1 MSKTVSRLYTSFQ
14 PKHYD
19 LNLSLDLDTNLAS
32 GSVVI
37 KGQKQG
43 RPSQRLT
50 FHGHGLSVSQAT
62 IIKHDKKQGDIA
74 IPVERINL
82 QKTLDEIRLHSDA
95 MLYAGDYT
103 ITLQFTAPIQTGMHG
118 IYRSEHEI
126 DGQTKTLISTQ
137 FESHHAREAF
147 PCIDEPEAKAS
158 FQLQLTA
165 PKDYTILG
173 NMPISSQ
180 TETAGRLEVS
190 FETTP
195 KMSTYLLAFVVGELH
210 ERSTKTKDGV
220 KVSVWA
226 TKDHSPEALDFAVD
240 TTKRCIEFFNDYYG
254 LPYPLPKC
262 DMIAIPSFSSGA
274 MENWGLVTFRESC
287 LLADPATSSQS
298 GREVVALVVCHE
310 LSHQWFGN
318 LVTMKWW
325 DDLWLNESFANVME
339 YVAVDALF
347 PDWHVFNT
355 FVASEGMAAFR
366 RDSIAGVQ
374 AIKTEVRHPD
384 EISTLFD
391 PSIVYAKGG
400 RLLNMLRT
408 YVGEE
413 AFRAGLKQYFIKHQ
427 YGNTTGDDLW
437 QALSAA
443 SNKDVAS
450 FMNPWLTQSGFPLV
464 TVDQHGK
471 HLTVSQSH
479 FLLDQS
485 KADNNRRWPI
495 PLLATD
501 SSASALLDGRE
512 LSIELASDGFIR
524 LNQAAVGHYVVRYS
538 NPDHMAWVAGQ
549 AESKALNEV
558 ERLILLSDST
568 MLARSGVESLASSLR
583 LLGHYTH
590 ETSEPVWN
598 VMASVVGDVRRFV
611 DADPSMEDSIKA
623 LIRQL
628 IEEEYQRLGWQE
640 LPDEAS
646 QDTKQRATI
655 LGLGTYAEHPEIK
668 AEALRLF
675 EAYKTDTTIV
685 SSELRGIV
693 FTSAVRYKATGA
705 FDYLLKLEETTS
717 NPDLKQELLGSL
729 SASHSEAD
737 GARLLARL
745 KDPKK
750 VRLHDV
756 DHWLVLLMRNRHN
769 QAQAWQWLRDNWQWI
784 KSTFAGDKSYDTFPR
799 YAAGSFN
806 SRQRLDEYR
815 QFFGPMAEE
824 PLLARNIT
832 MGIEELENRIA
843 WIERDL
849 TDLQQFF
856 KNQPSGS

>member
-14 PKHYD
+14 PDHYD
-19 LNLSLDLDTNLAS
+19 LQLSLDIERNLAA
-32 GSVVI
+32 GRVI
-37 KGQKQG
+37 IEGQKKG

-50 FHGHGLSVSQAT
+50 LHGHGLTVTSAT
-62 IIKHDKKQGDIA
+62 IIKHDKKQSSVE
-74 IPVERINL
+74 IPISRINL
-82 QKTLDEIRLHSDA
+82 QKSLDEIRLHSEA

-103 ITLQFTAPIQTGMHG
+103 VTVEFTAPIQVGMHG
-118 IYRSEHEI
+118 IYRSDYDI
-126 DGQTKTLISTQ
+126 DGDTKTLISTQ

-158 FQLQLTA
+158 FQLTIAA
-165 PKDYTILG
+165 PSDNTVLG
-173 NMPISSQ
+173 NMPVSESTVRGEL
-180 TETAGRLEVS
+180 TEYS
-190 FETTP
+190 FEATP
-195 KMSTYLLAFVVGELH
+195 KMSTYLLAFVVGDLH
-210 ERSTKTKDGV
+210 ERGTETKDGV
-220 KVSVWA
+220 KVNVWA
-226 TKDHSPEALDFAVD
+226 TKDHSPESLDFAVD

-274 MENWGLVTFRESC
+274 MENWGLITFRESC

-347 PDWHVFNT
+347 PDWHIFNT

-408 YVGEE
+408 YIGEE
-413 AFRAGLKQYFIKHQ
+413 AFREGLKQYFLKHQ
-427 YGNTTGDDLW
+427 YANTTGDDLW
-437 QALSAA
+437 QALGNTSG
-443 SNKDVAS
+443 KDVAS
-450 FMNPWLTQSGFPLV
+450 FMTPWLSESGFPLV
-464 TVDQHGK
+464 TVDQQASQ
-471 HLTVSQSH
+471 LTISQSH
-479 FLLDQS
+479 FLLDQT
-485 KADNNRRWPI
+485 KANSDRRWPI

-501 SSASALLDGRE
+501 TSAPALLEGPTVTTT
-512 LSIELASDGFIR
+512 LAVDSYIR
-524 LNQAAVGHYVVRYS
+524 VNQAAVGHYVVRYANS
-538 NPDHMAWVAGQ
+538 EHQAWVAQQIDDQ
-549 AESKALNEV
+549 ALTEV

-568 MLARSGVESLASSLR
+568 MLARSGVESLADSLR
-583 LLGHYTH
+583 LLSHYSH

-598 VMASVVGDVRRFV
+598 VMASVVADARRFV
-611 DADPSMEDSIKA
+611 DADPTLEDSIKL
-623 LIRQL
+623 LIRTL
-628 IEEEYQRLGWQE
+628 IEDEYQRLGWQE
-640 LPDEAS
+640 IAGEDS

-655 LGLGTYAEHPEIK
+655 LGLGAYAEHPEIK

-675 EAYKTDTTIV
+675 EAYKTDTTVI
-685 SSELRGIV
+685 SSELRGIIFV
-693 FTSAVRYKATGA
+693 SAVRYDAPGA
-705 FDYLLKLEETTS
+705 FDYLLTLEQTTS

-729 SASHSEAD
+729 ASTRSEAD
-737 GARLLARL
+737 GKRLLDRL

-756 DHWLVLLMRNRHN
+756 DHWLVLLMRNRHC

-784 KSTFAGDKSYDTFPR
+784 KTTFAGDKSYDTFPR

-806 SRQRLDEYR
+806 TRQRLEEYR
-815 QFFGPMAEE
+815 DFFGPMIDQ

-849 TDLQQFF
+849 SDLQAFF
-856 KNQPSGS
+856 KN